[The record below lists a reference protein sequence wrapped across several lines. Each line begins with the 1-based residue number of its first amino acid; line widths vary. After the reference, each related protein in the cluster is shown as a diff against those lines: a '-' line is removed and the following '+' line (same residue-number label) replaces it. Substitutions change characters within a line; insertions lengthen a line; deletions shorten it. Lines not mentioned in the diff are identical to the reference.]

1 MKIHPILVDGEEVD
15 TGQYTIFPDMEKVI
29 EDPGLGIALQMR
41 GASAFNRFVF
51 SKLPGLIPKGSP
63 EMRYLR
69 DYRKHHGVPKH
80 TKDELDEVA
89 YAKVS
94 LARESDINRALDAG
108 VRDHKALFN
117 PLKKPGMGLTLEE
130 RTEAVYKAGMAL
142 KGRYKDVAEISVKEG
157 MPIGTLKW
165 TWELFEPKAY
175 RQSVDYWGQL
185 LDVIET
191 PGLDGGKNYRFREPH
206 GVACLF
212 TPYNS
217 PIALGIWSI
226 TSSILAGN
234 ATIFKPPNKVPL
246 STILLGRIWMET
258 LLELG
263 LPRATVQ
270 LLTGNGKQLMHRF
283 MSDSRV
289 GAIVWYGDSDRGL
302 GLWADSIKRRVQL
315 APELAGSDACLV
327 WGRDVDLESVAEIIV
342 KGRYLGSGQACMAI
356 KRLLVQD
363 TLHDELLRLIVS
375 ESEKL
380 QVGLPSNPKVTLP
393 PVGLTALYLLLDQM
407 EDAVAKGAK
416 IQTGGYRCNYL
427 DEPDLAGLFYKPTV
441 LTDVTLDMRVM
452 QEEVFAPA
460 LPIVRV
466 SSVDEAIGIAN
477 ASRFGLRSSIFTDDV
492 EVRMQWVKE
501 IEAAGVIV
509 GQDHLYYD
517 PPMPHLGGYKDSGII
532 GGKYFTE
539 MLTRMKYVH
548 VGPDVEFTQT

>member
-1 MKIHPILVDGEEVD
+1 MKAYPILVDGEEVD

-41 GASAFNRFVF
+41 GASVFNRFVF
-51 SKLPGLIPKGSP
+51 SRLPSLIPKGSP

-69 DYRKHHGVPKH
+69 DYRRYHGVPKY

-89 YAKVS
+89 YAKVC

-117 PLKKPGMGLTLEE
+117 PFKEPGMGLTLEE
-130 RTEAVYKAGMAL
+130 RTEAVYKAGIAL

-157 MPIGTLKW
+157 TPIRTLKW
-165 TWELFEPKAY
+165 TWELFDLKAY
-175 RQSVDYWGQL
+175 RQSVDYWGGL

-191 PGLDGGKNYRFREPH
+191 PGRDGGKNYRFREPY
-206 GVACLF
+206 GVTCLF

-217 PIALGIWSI
+217 PIALGIWSF

-234 ATIFKPPNKVPL
+234 STILKPPNKVPL
-246 STILLGRIWMET
+246 SSILLGQIYMET
-258 LLELG
+258 VLEMG
-263 LPRATVQ
+263 LPPATVQ
-270 LLTGNGKQLMHRF
+270 VLTGGGKQLMHRF
-283 MSDSRV
+283 MTDSRV

-302 GLWADSIKRRVQL
+302 ELWADSMKKRIQM

-327 WGRDVDLESVAEIIV
+327 WGQDVDLQFAAKMITRA
-342 KGRYLGSGQACMAI
+342 RYLGSGQACMAV

-363 TLHDELLRLIVS
+363 TLHDELVRLII
-375 ESEKL
+375 EEAEKL
-380 QVGLPSNPKVTLP
+380 QVGLPSDPKVSLP
-393 PVGLTALYLLLDQM
+393 PVGLTALYLLIDQL

-427 DEPDLAGLFYKPTV
+427 DEPDPAGLFYKPTV
-441 LTDVTLDMRVM
+441 LTDVTVEMRVM

-460 LPIVRV
+460 LPVVSV

-477 ASRFGLRSSIFTDDV
+477 GSRYGLRSPIFTDNANT
-492 EVRMQWVKE
+492 RRQWARE
-501 IEAAGVIV
+501 IEAAGIIV
-509 GQDHLYYD
+509 GQDPLYYD